1 MTDPDLREHVER
13 ALEWEPSIG
22 AEDIGVAVDD
32 GIVTLRGNVRSL
44 AEKSAAGRVS
54 SRVFGVRAIANDL
67 TVRVPASHERT
78 DSQIA
83 DAAANAVAWS
93 AVIPQN
99 AVSVAVADGWVTLT
113 GRVGWQYQKEAAA
126 RAVRD
131 LRGVKGVTNNITL
144 QVHVQP
150 GEVQRQI
157 EEAFKR
163 SAEIDAR
170 TIHVTARNGRVE
182 LTGNVRTWAAREE
195 AERAAWAAPG
205 VIWVEDHI
213 AIVP

>member
-1 MTDPDLREHVER
+1 MTDRDLRHHIER
-13 ALEWEPSIG
+13 ALEWEPSINT
-22 AEDIGVAVDD
+22 EDIGVTVDD

-67 TVRVPASHERT
+67 TVRLPESHERT

-83 DAAANAVAWS
+83 EAAANAVAWN

-99 AVSVAVADGWVTLT
+99 AVSVAVADGCVTLT

-131 LRGVKGVTNNITL
+131 LRGVKGVINNIIL

-182 LTGNVRTWAAREE
+182 LTGNVRSWAAREE

-205 VIWVEDHI
+205 VMWVEDHI
-213 AIVP
+213 TIVP

>member
-1 MTDPDLREHVER
+1 MTDRDLKHHVER
-13 ALEWEPSIG
+13 ALEWEPSID
-22 AEDIGVAVDD
+22 AEGIGVSVDD
-32 GIVTLRGNVRSL
+32 GVVTLRGNVPSL

-67 TVRVPASHERT
+67 TVHVPAPYERT

-83 DAAANAVAWS
+83 DAGANAVAWS

-99 AVSVAVADGWVTLT
+99 AVTVAVTDGWVTLS

-144 QVHVQP
+144 RVHVQP

-157 EEAFKR
+157 EEAFRR

-170 TIHVTARNGRVE
+170 TIHVEARDGRVE

-205 VIWVEDHI
+205 VTWVEDHI

>member
-1 MTDPDLREHVER
+1 MADRDLKHHVER
-13 ALEWEPSIG
+13 ALEWEPSID
-22 AEDIGVAVDD
+22 AEEIGVSVED
-32 GIVTLRGNVRSL
+32 GVVTLRGNVPSL

-67 TVRVPASHERT
+67 TVRVPAPYERT
-78 DSQIA
+78 DSEIA

-99 AVSVAVADGWVTLT
+99 AVTVAVAGGWVTLA

-144 QVHVQP
+144 KVHVQP

-157 EEAFKR
+157 EEAFRR

-170 TIHVTARNGRVE
+170 TIHVEARDGRVE

-205 VIWVEDHI
+205 VTWVEDHI

>member
-1 MTDPDLREHVER
+1 MTDPDLRQHVER
-13 ALEWEPSIG
+13 ALEWEPSID

-83 DAAANAVAWS
+83 GAAANAVAWS

-113 GRVGWQYQKEAAA
+113 GRVGWQYQKEAAV

>member
-1 MTDPDLREHVER
+1 MTDRDLRHHVER
-13 ALEWEPSIG
+13 ALEWDPSID
-22 AEDIGVAVDD
+22 AEDIGVAVD
-32 GIVTLRGNVRSL
+32 GGSVGSL

-83 DAAANAVAWS
+83 DAAANAVAWN

-131 LRGVKGVTNNITL
+131 LRGVKGVTNDITL

>member
-1 MTDPDLREHVER
+1 MTDRDLRHHVER
-13 ALEWEPSIG
+13 ALEWDPSID
-22 AEDIGVAVDD
+22 AEDIGVAVD
-32 GIVTLRGNVRSL
+32 GGSVGSL